1 MLHCEIIAGHYN
13 SRPSRGKLR
22 HDLHGKRA
30 STEKEKASSVTILAI
45 QSQVIHGHVGNS
57 AAILPL
63 QRQGFEVLAIPT
75 AVLAFHPGKL
85 YPGQGGP
92 APVLTEPAAI
102 DAWAGA
108 LASLPHWGRLKGG
121 ITGWLGRPAIAEAA
135 ARAMLA
141 AKAASMNFHW
151 LCDPVLGDS
160 DTGLYV
166 DPGLAAM
173 LRDELLPNAASATPN
188 RFELEFLTSRPAE
201 TLPQALAA
209 VDALRSRL
217 DPNGPRIVVA
227 TSLGRRDG
235 GQGRIEALAV
245 DDGGAWLLSVPDLGP
260 TTPKGAGDLFAALFL
275 ARLLR
280 GKSMKKAAAFAMAG
294 CHGVLRHAVMAGS
307 PDMLYAQAQEEMHNP
322 SREPSMERLR

>member
-1 MLHCEIIAGHYN
+1 MLHCEMIAGHYN
-13 SRPSRGKLR
+13 PRPTRGKLR
-22 HDLHGKRA
+22 HDLHGK
-30 STEKEKASSVTILAI
+30 EKASGVTILAI

-57 AAILPL
+57 AAMLPL

-85 YPGQGGP
+85 YPGQSGP

-141 AKAASMNFHW
+141 AKAASPHFHW
-151 LCDPVLGDS
+151 LCDPVLGDN

-166 DPGLAAM
+166 DAGLAAM
-173 LRDELLPNAASATPN
+173 LRDELLPHATSATPN
-188 RFELEFLTSRPAE
+188 RFELEYLTNQPAQ
-201 TLPQALAA
+201 TLPEALAA
-209 VDALRSRL
+209 VDALRRRL
-217 DPNGPRIVVA
+217 DPGGPRIVVA

-235 GQGRIEALAV
+235 GQGKVEALAV
-245 DDGGAWLLSVPDLGP
+245 NDEGAWLLAVPDLGP
-260 TTPKGAGDLFAALFL
+260 AAPKGAGDLFAALFL
-275 ARLLR
+275 ARLLC
-280 GKSMKKAAAFAMAG
+280 GKSLKKAAAFAMAG
-294 CHGVLRHAVMAGS
+294 CHGVLRQAVMAGS
-307 PDMLYAQAQEEMHNP
+307 PDMLYAQAQDEMHNP
-322 SREPSMERLR
+322 SREPTIERLR